1 MTDIEETASRAVA
14 RAIKLGVSHC
24 DVLVADSKFIS
35 AEIEKGSIK
44 QASVITDPG
53 VAIRAFVRGSPGFAY
68 CTGHNPSSVGKAVAY
83 AVTMAKAGT
92 KDPDFKDLPEKSK
105 VRRVDGLFD
114 SRIRLLEPDDAVA
127 MVMEVADAAG
137 TDRRVSSVNAS
148 VGFAL
153 GEVALANSNGFCSSQ
168 KMSSLDVVSEV
179 VATSGAVMFS
189 GYDAGSSRKLD
200 RSMIDMVGR
209 TAREHAIK
217 GLKQTK
223 IETGDYALILDPM
236 AIGFVFSTAIGGGAN
251 ADSVQRKRSYLAD
264 SCGKTIGAEAFSVI
278 DDPTL
283 EWATGSRSFDGEGV
297 PSRKR
302 VVVDH
307 GVLRSYLYDSY
318 SAGKDGIASTGNSS
332 RGGSVWSYRHP
343 PSISTSNMVIGKG
356 DSSLEEMIE
365 ETKNGVYLRMTFDY
379 PNLATGEFSGLMM
392 ESYSVRNG
400 EVGPSIRQSTVGIGL
415 LEMFKRIDMVGKKRT
430 NAFGVLTPPLRISEA
445 RVGGSA

>member
-1 MTDIEETASRAVA
+1 
-14 RAIKLGVSHC
+14 
-24 DVLVADSKFIS
+24 
-35 AEIEKGSIK
+35 
-44 QASVITDPG
+44 
-53 VAIRAFVRGSPGFAY
+53 
-68 CTGHNPSSVGKAVAY
+68 
-83 AVTMAKAGT
+83 
-92 KDPDFKDLPEKSK
+92 
-105 VRRVDGLFD
+105 
-114 SRIRLLEPDDAVA
+114 
-127 MVMEVADAAG
+127 
-137 TDRRVSSVNAS
+137 
-148 VGFAL
+148 
-153 GEVALANSNGFCSSQ
+153 
-168 KMSSLDVVSEV
+168 
-179 VATSGAVMFS
+179 
-189 GYDAGSSRKLD
+189 
-200 RSMIDMVGR
+200 MIDMVGR